1 MFRNKLPQTIRTVA
15 SATSRNTIAP
25 SRAIS
30 AARIFRELHRQAQD
44 TNIESSD
51 DWGCAAHREA
61 QQLRGCSTGVKR
73 SPAATQVYTPAP
85 APAPHSKVGEMTIE
99 ERKVVALEAIAEAA
113 RLWVKLNNPN
123 KESKTDERSG
133 SR

>member
-1 MFRNKLPQTIRTVA
+1 MFRNKLPQTIRTVT

-44 TNIESSD
+44 ANIESSD
-51 DWGCAAHREA
+51 DWSCAAHREA
-61 QQLRGCSTGVKR
+61 QQLRGCSTSVKR
-73 SPAATQVYTPAP
+73 SPAAAQVYTPAP
-85 APAPHSKVGEMTIE
+85 APRSTVGEMTIE
-99 ERKVVALEAIAEAA
+99 ERKVVALEAIAVAA

-123 KESKTDERSG
+123 KESKTDESSG
-133 SR
+133 CR